1 MSRDIWPPTGK
12 NVQDV
17 SLSLLL
23 LIGAS
28 TADLLTPL
36 GVATGVLYVLPI
48 VATLKL
54 NSSQTTWI
62 FAVVSTLLIFLGW
75 WQSPIGDNVW
85 KVSVNRI
92 ISILAVWT
100 TAFIVT
106 RGIRTSLLQVL
117 HRRNELLLTCAG
129 EGIFGLDL
137 EGKATFVNPVAA
149 QMLGYSPEELLGSP
163 MHATIHSTKPDGT
176 PCQGEDCP
184 MSAAFMDVSVHHV
197 EDEVLWRKDGTS
209 FPVEYTSTPIRNEQG
224 TIEGAV
230 VTFSDITEP
239 KKRRDE
245 INRLS
250 ERLQIAT
257 QSGHIGIW
265 DWDVIND
272 VLTWDD
278 TMYALYGISADTHSG
293 DYKAWIQSLHP
304 DDAAQAQDELQEA
317 LKGNSLYDTHFRVR
331 WPDHSIHYIRAFAH
345 VIRNAEGRPI
355 RMTGVN
361 VDITDQKHTERVLL
375 QQRAKLARSN
385 TELQRFAYVAS
396 HDLQEPLRMISSF
409 IQLLATEYHGRL
421 DADAHEYIDYVVD
434 GAARMRTLIDGLLE
448 YSQLGNIEKTLK
460 PTDCEDLLNEA
471 LLNLGEA
478 IADKQAMVT
487 HDPLPTVLADGNRL
501 AQVFQNLI
509 SNGLKFCGPQSP
521 IIHVGA
527 VRQEEAWQFSVTDNG
542 IGIEAAYHEQIFDM
556 FQRLN
561 QKSEYPGSGIG
572 LSICHKIIGH
582 HRGKIWVDSEFGA
595 GSTFYFTIPHK

>member
-1 MSRDIWPPTGK
+1 MSRDIWQPTGRT
-12 NVQDV
+12 VQDV
-17 SLSLLL
+17 GLSLLL

-62 FAVVSTLLIFLGW
+62 FAVISTLLIFMGW
-75 WQSPIGDNVW
+75 WQSPIGGNVW

-92 ISILAVWT
+92 ISILAVWM

-129 EGIFGLDL
+129 EGIFGLDI
-137 EGKATFVNPVAA
+137 EGKATFVNPIAA

-163 MHATIHSTKPDGT
+163 MHATIHPTKPDGS
-176 PCQGEDCP
+176 PCQGEGCP
-184 MSAAFMDVSVHHV
+184 MSAAFMDGAVHHLD
-197 EDEVLWRKDGTS
+197 DEVLRRKDGTS

-230 VTFSDITEP
+230 VTFLDITEP
-239 KKRRDE
+239 QKRRDE

-278 TMYALYGISADTHSG
+278 TMYALYGISADTYSE
-293 DYKAWIQSLHP
+293 DYEAWIQSLHP
-304 DDAAQAQDELQEA
+304 DDAAQARAETQEA
-317 LKGNSLYDTHFRVR
+317 LKGNSLYNTHFRIM

-361 VDITDQKHTERVLL
+361 VDITDQKHIERELL
-375 QQRAKLARSN
+375 QQRAALARSN
-385 TELQRFAYVAS
+385 RELQRFAYMAS

-409 IQLLATEYHGRL
+409 IQLLATEYNGRL
-421 DADAHEYIDYVVD
+421 DAEAHEYIGYVVD
-434 GAARMRTLIDGLLE
+434 GAVRMRTLIDGLLE
-448 YSQLGNIEKTLK
+448 YSQLGNIEQTFNS
-460 PTDCEDLLNEA
+460 TDCESLLNEA

-478 IADKQAMVT
+478 IAEKQAVVT
-487 HDPLPTVLADGNRL
+487 HDPLPTVLANGNQL

-509 SNGLKFCGPQSP
+509 SNGLKFSGPQSP

-527 VRQEEAWQFSVTDNG
+527 VRQEEAWQFSVADNG
-542 IGIEAAYHEQIFDM
+542 IGIEPAYREQIFDM

-572 LSICHKIIGH
+572 LSICHKIIGQ
-582 HRGKIWVDSEFGA
+582 HRGKIWVDSEFGV